1 MKKPILLLFYLLL
14 ATYLLGQSY
23 TPVSSGEYIQHAYYS
38 LAYDEDHE
46 QAKWVYYELTPASV
60 SGAVSR
66 TDDFRPDPKVSTSSA
81 QLIDYK
87 GSGYD
92 RGHLAPAGSMTQS
105 RQSMSESFFMSN
117 MSPQDPSFNRGIWQ
131 QLESG
136 VRNWVS
142 EKGHLYVV
150 TGPVFKDNIGRIGV
164 NQVTVPGYY
173 YKIVYSPSD
182 QQMIAFLL
190 PNKKGENALDYY
202 VVSVDS
208 IEALTGIDFFSQM
221 DDTLEDQLEAGVSL
235 SAWTIS
241 TTRPS
246 SSSSSSAKSQTESG
260 QCQGIAKSTGV
271 QCRNKTTNENGFC
284 YLHQDQEGNKQNTTI
299 KQSPPAKASPAAT
312 SGRCAAT
319 TQAGTRCKRTSAS
332 GSRYCWQHK

>member
-1 MKKPILLLFYLLL
+1 MKKPITSLFFLFL
-14 ATYLLGQSY
+14 ATILFSQDY
-23 TPVSSGEYIQHAYYS
+23 TPVSDGEHIKHTYYS
-38 LAYDEDHE
+38 LSYDEAHE
-46 QAKWVYYELTPASV
+46 QAKWVYYELTPTSI

-66 TDDFRPDPKVSTSSA
+66 TDNFRPDTKVSTKSA

-92 RGHLAPAGSMTQS
+92 RGHLAPAGSMTQN
-105 RQSMSESFFMSN
+105 RLAMSESFFMSN

-136 VRNWVS
+136 VRNWVP

-190 PNKKGENALDYY
+190 PNKKGENALTHY

-241 TTRPS
+241 TTRP
-246 SSSSSSAKSQTESG
+246 SSSSAKSQTESG

-319 TQAGTRCKRTSAS
+319 TQAGTRCKRNAS
-332 GSRYCWQHK
+332 TGSKHCWQHAK